1 MKVKVKVVEMGDN
14 IHITE
19 CTTKKHIKDF
29 LDFPKY
35 IYSDEYCPQDY
46 KTEKQLLTGK
56 HVLSKDFKITP
67 MIAYQV
73 SCDNY
78 RVLARCIIT
87 EYENDDKAYI
97 GLFESIDNYYVYT
110 KFLLEVERKCKSL
123 GKKQMVG
130 PVDASFWIRYRFK
143 QSSDRRF
150 RDTYTGEPYNKQ
162 TYIRMW
168 KDAGFEV
175 DNVYSSNF
183 YRQVEETDSSEKCKL
198 RIRQM
203 TEKGY
208 IIKNSSFKSFDK
220 DIHEIYR
227 MITTL
232 YSNFPMYKNLTF
244 EQFKKLFGY
253 LKWVLNY
260 SMVKMVYKDG
270 KAVAFFICVPNYTEI
285 YKENNL
291 IFILV
296 NLLRIR
302 RKPKEYVMLYMGVE
316 GKHLGL
322 GGALAEVTKQELFK
336 NKCTS
341 IGALIQ
347 EGKATNIYYKNLIVG
362 KATYVTLKKNIE

>member
-1 MKVKVKVVEMGDN
+1 MGDN

-19 CTTKKHIKDF
+19 CTTKQHIRDF
-29 LDFPKY
+29 LKFPKELY
-35 IYSDEYCPQDY
+35 ETGYCPQDY
-46 KTEKQLLTGK
+46 KTEKQLLEGK
-56 HVLSKDFKITP
+56 HVLSGNFKITP
-67 MIAYQV
+67 MIAYKV
-73 SCDNY
+73 GCDEY
-78 RVLARCIIT
+78 KVLARCIIT
-87 EYENDDKAYI
+87 EYKNDNKAYI
-97 GLFESIDNYYVYT
+97 GLFESIDNSYVCT
-110 KFLLEVERKCKSL
+110 KFLIEVERKCKDL
-123 GKKQMVG
+123 GKIQMVG
-130 PVDASFWIRYRFK
+130 PIDASFWIKYRFK
-143 QSSDRRF
+143 HVSDKNF
-150 RDTYTGEPYNKQ
+150 NYTYTGEPYNKP
-162 TYIRMW
+162 YYVRMW
-168 KDAGFEV
+168 KEAGFEI
-175 DNVYSSNF
+175 DNTYSSNF
-183 YRQVEETDSSEKCKL
+183 YREVKESDSSEKCKL

-203 TEKGY
+203 KEKGY
-208 IIKNSSFKSFDK
+208 IIKNSSFREFDK

-232 YSNFPMYKNLTF
+232 YSNFPMYKDLTF

-291 IFILV
+291 IFIIV
-296 NLLRIR
+296 NLLRLR

-322 GGALAEVTKQELFK
+322 GGALAEETKQELFK

-362 KATYVTLKKNIE
+362 KTTYVTLKKNID